1 MYTGSPGDS
10 SCTAQRPS
18 LPPPL
23 PPDCK
28 PMKINANCSPME
40 GLNPSLSCLY
50 QELELWLTAAMK
62 PGKGVTGTHDR
73 LGGIFQGRVQPRV
86 AEGLAA
92 LGLGKE
98 TCSGC
103 FLNWKLFEKE
113 RVGYFGSSPRPLDP
127 CISKDSELRWPRTF
141 SYKIPMQTQ
150 PIQASK
156 GNRGYDKQSP
166 FVLHS
171 PLRCS
176 PELPSIPTHIH
187 HSVAPTLHIAAGFT
201 LQPAAQWSS
210 SMALLHPRHGCIS
223 ALPPPCMCQWSG
235 CQLRCSSRAGACA
248 FTPLGLKLGLH
259 MQWCSPEELGC
270 PRSQGR
276 SAGLCSG

>member
-1 MYTGSPGDS
+1 
-10 SCTAQRPS
+10 
-18 LPPPL
+18 
-23 PPDCK
+23 
-28 PMKINANCSPME
+28 MKINANCSPME

-50 QELELWLTAAMK
+50 QELELWLTAAME
-62 PGKGVTGTHDR
+62 PGKGVTGIHDR

-92 LGLGKE
+92 LVLGKE

-103 FLNWKLFEKE
+103 FLNWKLLEKE
-113 RVGYFGSSPRPLDP
+113 RVGYFGHSPRPLDP

-141 SYKIPMQTQ
+141 GYKIPMQTQ

-176 PELPSIPTHIH
+176 PELPSIPTHTFTTWLLPPSTLQLDLLSSLQ
-187 HSVAPTLHIAAGFT
+187 HSGVQAWLCCTLDAAAFQHCLHRACASGADASSGAAAG
-201 LQPAAQWSS
+201 LEPVHSHPWGSS
-210 SMALLHPRHGCIS
+210 WVCT
-223 ALPPPCMCQWSG
+223 WSG
-235 CQLRCSSRAGACA
+235 AHQRNWAAPGARAEALGSAQDNSRRAGHFA
-248 FTPLGLKLGLH
+248 LDKKG
-259 MQWCSPEELGC
+259 
-270 PRSQGR
+270 
-276 SAGLCSG
+276 